1 MKSVSDIFKRKGSLN
16 ITVSSDTNVFQ
27 ALKIMSDHNIGSV
40 VIMDNNVY
48 LGLFTERDY
57 ARKVIL
63 QGKNSS
69 DLTVIEIMSGY
80 LPRIELSTTLEQC
93 MEIMTSHNIRYL
105 PVFEAEQ
112 FIGVISI
119 NDVVKETISQQQDTI
134 DNLQNYI
141 NFAG

>member
-1 MKSVSDIFKRKGSLN
+1 MKLVSDIFKRKGSLN
-16 ITVSSDTNVFQ
+16 ISVSSDTNIFQ

-40 VIMDNNVY
+40 IIMDSNAY
-48 LGLFTERDY
+48 LGLFTESDY

-63 QGKNSS
+63 HGKNSS

-119 NDVVKETISQQQDTI
+119 IDVVKETISQQQDTI
-134 DNLQNYI
+134 ENLQNYI
-141 NFAG
+141 YFAG